1 MKWLLK
7 KYMAENHIE
16 TMRQLSEMTGIPDA
30 TLHDRCKKPTTI
42 KVFEIVALDAV
53 LHFSDEDIAK
63 VARGQV

>member
-7 KYMAENHIE
+7 KYMAEHHIE

-53 LHFSDEDIAK
+53 LHFSDEDITK